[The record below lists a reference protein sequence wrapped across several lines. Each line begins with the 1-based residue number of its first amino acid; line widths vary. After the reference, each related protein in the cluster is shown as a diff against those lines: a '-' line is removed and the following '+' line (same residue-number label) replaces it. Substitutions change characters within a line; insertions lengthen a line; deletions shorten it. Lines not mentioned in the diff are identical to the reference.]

1 MASDAKEFWELR
13 GQQGVSPLSV
23 TPGATHERCVAWTRA
38 RLQNWTLERLHRHA
52 RFDHYVDLGCGFGDF
67 TAVLGRE
74 AQRITACDV
83 SPQFVE
89 AARSRLAG
97 IGRADAR
104 VYTSDVREFV
114 DYQDATIIYL
124 GGVLTYLDDEGVRG
138 VLRRANE
145 RLAPGGIVCARD
157 WCAVRLGRERQHE
170 QPWFSVHRRP
180 ESYVRLFREAGFE
193 LVEEASSLVM
203 YAEQVV
209 REALHDERAVRAAA
223 WLPKLVAWGALS
235 LMTRCSV
242 SFVYR
247 RM

>member
-1 MASDAKEFWELR
+1 MVSDAKVFWEQR
-13 GQQGVSPLSV
+13 GQRGDSALSV
-23 TPGATHERCVAWTRA
+23 TPGATSERRVAWARA

-74 AQRITACDV
+74 ARRITACDV
-83 SPQFVE
+83 SPEFVE
-89 AARSRLAG
+89 AARSRLAA
-97 IGRADAR
+97 IGRTDAR
-104 VYTSDVREFV
+104 VDVSDVRSFV
-114 DYQDATIIYL
+114 DYQDASIIYF
-124 GGVLTYLDDEGVRG
+124 GGVMTYLDDDGVRS
-138 VLRRANE
+138 VLQTASE
-145 RLAPGGIVCARD
+145 RLTPGGIIAARD
-157 WCAVRLGRERQHE
+157 WCAVRFGRETTNQ

-209 REALHDERAVRAAA
+209 REGLHNEPATAVVA
-223 WLPKLVAWGALS
+223 WLPKLLASASLS